1 MLTYTKRCNQV
12 NVQTVLLSPDRL
24 AAAINS
30 KRYSLKKTR
39 RSRRSISAAQGCKDF
54 IKYSA
59 IDPVLAKRKRA
70 AYIERHRVM
79 ENWRDP
85 MRAGTLSR
93 YILWEKPTLERS
105 IKKFAMIFKIK
116 EL

>member
-1 MLTYTKRCNQV
+1 MQPGQRPESFTISR
-12 NVQTVLLSPDRL
+12 S
-24 AAAINS
+24 
-30 KRYSLKKTR
+30 
-39 RSRRSISAAQGCKDF
+39 SRRGNKLKAVFFKENKKIKTVHFGGSGCKDF